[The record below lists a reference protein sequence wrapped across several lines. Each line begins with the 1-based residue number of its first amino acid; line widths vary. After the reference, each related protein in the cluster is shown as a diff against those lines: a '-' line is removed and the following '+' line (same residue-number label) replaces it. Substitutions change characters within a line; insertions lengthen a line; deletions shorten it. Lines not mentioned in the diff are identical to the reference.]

1 MGRGARTWRCIWQ
14 ELRRKT
20 SQAISSTVVVW
31 SSMCRFITLE
41 SQWTTIDTGISIL
54 FGKHPLGMK
63 WWRLL
68 ASICRRTNSINS
80 RRKPMILLIFI
91 PQCIPSCDQ
100 VCAKFC
106 VLQFC
111 QMSFE
116 CCQFN
121 AGNSIP
127 CREWEW
133 GEAMRDR
140 GVILLL
146 FLFAAKIYGNDR
158 WLVAFA
164 ALVKNFVFQIAMLY
178 NQRRASFIFF
188 EISIILSASLMGM
201 PHWQMLS
208 WFFFERERF
217 WGLGWHACCVVACVD
232 FAVYQSACK
241 FT

>member
-1 MGRGARTWRCIWQ
+1 
-14 ELRRKT
+14 
-20 SQAISSTVVVW
+20 
-31 SSMCRFITLE
+31 
-41 SQWTTIDTGISIL
+41 
-54 FGKHPLGMK
+54 MK

-68 ASICRRTNSINS
+68 ASICKRTKSINS
-80 RRKPMILLIFI
+80 RRNPMILLIFI

-133 GEAMRDR
+133 GVAMRDR

-178 NQRRASFIFF
+178 NQRRASFIFRDF
-188 EISIILSASLMGM
+188 DYSECFIDGNVTLTNAVMVFFRSREVLGFGVACMLCCGLCWFCCISI
-201 PHWQMLS
+201 
-208 WFFFERERF
+208 
-217 WGLGWHACCVVACVD
+217 CVQ
-232 FAVYQSACK
+232 VYITICMQV
-241 FT
+241 